1 MSVIKSPAMRPM
13 SMGAEP
19 TIPSNPWL
27 TQIDVVDKG
36 VAKTIFASLG
46 ISLMFYVG
54 GMAIGWV
61 LRGFF
66 RKQA

>member
-46 ISLMFYVG
+46 IFLMFYVG
-54 GMAIGWV
+54 GNGYWLGITGI
-61 LRGFF
+61 F
-66 RKQA
+66 